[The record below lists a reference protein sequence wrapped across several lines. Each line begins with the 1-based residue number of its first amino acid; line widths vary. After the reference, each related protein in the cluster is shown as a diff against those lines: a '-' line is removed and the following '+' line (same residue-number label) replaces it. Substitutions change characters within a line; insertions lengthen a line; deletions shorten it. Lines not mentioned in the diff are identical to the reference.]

1 MEAFAAAS
9 ERAPIDTVCHLAANS
24 DILAGI
30 ADASIDLRDTFLTTF
45 HVLGAMRRFGVAT
58 VAFASSSAIYGVH
71 QRPLAED
78 TGPLFP
84 ISNYGAMKL
93 ALEAIISVAAESFL
107 SRASLCVS
115 RMWWGTSDSR
125 DHLRFDPRA
134 ATFTEGARGD
144 GDGNRAEALSPA
156 CVGAGRRDRLF
167 ITSHAMERLN
177 VFNISVSGEGVTVRS
192 VAETVV
198 RLVAPGTPIGY
209 ESKDRGWVGDVRFQ
223 YAIDKL
229 SALGW
234 VAELIFHAGHRAGH
248 HRVLRIDRRMQL
260 VILAGKG
267 TRLRSRLGDLPK
279 TLAPVGGRPILL
291 AKSNWV
297 ADIHSTTFS
306 CFWGTDVRQLRLGR
320 EMVRRPGAAACH
332 QRTV

>member
-1 MEAFAAAS
+1 LAHIVVTGAAGFIGSHMTDRLLEMGHKVSGIDNFVRGQRENVCAASAHQTFQLIENDLSTEAGCMEAFAAAS

-93 ALEAIISVAAESFL
+93 ASEGIISVAAESFL
-107 SRASLCVS
+107 SRAYI
-115 RMWWGTSDSR
+115 
-125 DHLRFDPRA
+125 LRFPNVVGGRA
-134 ATFTEGARGD
+134 THGIIFDLIRKLRRSPKVLEVM
-144 GDGNRAEALSPA
+144 GDGNQQKPYLHVSELVDAMI
-156 CVGAGRRDRLF
+156 F

-198 RLVAPGTPIGY
+198 RLVAPGTPISY
-209 ESKDRGWVGDVRFQ
+209 ESKDRGWAGDVPRFQ

-234 VAELIFHAGHRAGH
+234 VAKLSSMQAIERAIIEC
-248 HRVLRIDRRMQL
+248 R
-260 VILAGKG
+260 A
-267 TRLRSRLGDLPK
+267 
-279 TLAPVGGRPILL
+279 
-291 AKSNWV
+291 
-297 ADIHSTTFS
+297 ST
-306 CFWGTDVRQLRLGR
+306 D
-320 EMVRRPGAAACH
+320 ACS
-332 QRTV
+332 